1 METLRARVCV
11 WEVCN
16 VYTDRVY
23 EHSDVFLQRQ
33 RLKRAFNWG
42 CSSDKQTARHRWT
55 LKSSYKSKSTKVKAD
70 YVSTNKQSC
79 IFLSHNGPVRKVY
92 SSLASSW
99 GQTPRGWA
107 DAGGGLAYTCFAIC
121 PFPVLTNAL
130 KSDHLSNAVAVSAV
144 DKAADCPSR
153 MQGRAGWMKAP
164 LLTPRCQRGIIDDP
178 DWTQQLRSLVGRFL
192 SAIFAH
198 LAPKWQ
204 QNQIKSCEQ
213 VSLWENNVT
222 INRKLSHRLNW
233 INQALPHKATCL
245 NTQTVISCLGHWTA
259 VLMMLQ
265 QGSDRLRQKC

>member
-1 METLRARVCV
+1 MSLLYTSTDSCHLDLPRSNGDTAGARVCV

-16 VYTDRVY
+16 VYIDRVY

-70 YVSTNKQSC
+70 YLSTNKQSC

-178 DWTQQLRSLVGRFL
+178 DWTQQLKSGGAFSLGNLCPFGSKVATE
-192 SAIFAH
+192 S
-198 LAPKWQ
+198 
-204 QNQIKSCEQ
+204 NQIMR
-213 VSLWENNVT
+213 T
-222 INRKLSHRLNW
+222 
-233 INQALPHKATCL
+233 
-245 NTQTVISCLGHWTA
+245 G
-259 VLMMLQ
+259 
-265 QGSDRLRQKC
+265 